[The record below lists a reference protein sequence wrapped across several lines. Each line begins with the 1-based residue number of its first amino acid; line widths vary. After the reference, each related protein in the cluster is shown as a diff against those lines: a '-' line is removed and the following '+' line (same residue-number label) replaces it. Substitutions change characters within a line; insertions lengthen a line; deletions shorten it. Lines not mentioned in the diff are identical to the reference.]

1 MGSEKR
7 DIIDMRSMKTLL
19 LAIFILFFL
28 LSNISAKPSPKHF
41 LVEAKDK
48 AKKNNDY
55 IARKNNDY
63 DVFPNIR
70 DNFWTMCIHCINRDT
85 GARECFRN
93 NLEDRKKCIIY
104 FLVILMVYL
113 NKLVK

>member
-1 MGSEKR
+1 MGALLDSVSEKR

-55 IARKNNDY
+55 IASINTPDAEAKYIARKNNDY
-63 DVFPNIR
+63 DVVR
-70 DNFWTMCIHCINRDT
+70 MDNPVMCILC
-85 GARECFRN
+85 REKG
-93 NLEDRKKCIIY
+93 KKISPRENWECC
-104 FLVILMVYL
+104 YL
-113 NKLVK
+113 QN

>member
-7 DIIDMRSMKTLL
+7 EIIDMRSMKTLL

-28 LSNISAKPSPKHF
+28 LPNISAKPSPKHF

-55 IARKNNDY
+55 MASINNPDAEAKYIARKNNDY
-63 DVFPNIR
+63 DAFPWLEK
-70 DNFWTMCIHCINRDT
+70 DNSFTCQVCTFTNE
-85 GARECFRN
+85 REVCQ
-93 NLEDRKKCIIY
+93 EKGECWDKQ
-104 FLVILMVYL
+104 
-113 NKLVK
+113 